1 MIQFDHVRKKYPGGH
16 EALKNVSFYL
26 KKGEMA
32 FLTGHSGAGKT
43 TLLKLIALIET
54 ASSGNVF
61 FEQQNVVHIPRR
73 KIPLLRRK
81 IGVIF
86 QNPML
91 LGDRSVFHNVA
102 LPLVVSGYG
111 SADIARRVR
120 ASLDQVGLLNREKAN
135 PITLSGGEQQRVS
148 IARAIVSK
156 PKVILA
162 DEPTGNLDP
171 DLSREIMNLFVRFNT
186 VGVTM
191 LIATHDLEL
200 IKQLPHRHMELNAG
214 HMSLTDSSKSTAIPT
229 G

>member
-16 EALKNVSFYL
+16 EALKNVSFSL

-102 LPLVVSGYG
+102 LPLLVSGYG
-111 SADIARRVR
+111 STDIARRVR

-186 VGVTM
+186 VGVTT

-214 HMSLTDSSKSTAIPT
+214 NMTLTTDS
-229 G
+229 